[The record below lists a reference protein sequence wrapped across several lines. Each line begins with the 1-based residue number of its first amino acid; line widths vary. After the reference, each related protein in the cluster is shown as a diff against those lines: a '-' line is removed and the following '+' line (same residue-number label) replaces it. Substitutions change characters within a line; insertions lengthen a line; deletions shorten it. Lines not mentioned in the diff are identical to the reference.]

1 VRTCSGTK
9 ALALLVLLLACTG
22 CFHIHRKPQLASD
35 QVAATIQFP
44 EWSEDKTT
52 ALTGPQL
59 KALQTAMDDFKPPGS
74 EVSKKDDAWT
84 RCLSKLENY
93 DAWVR
98 SGERMTFI
106 HFTPKEDERCGLQ
119 PSLMDSGASY
129 AVSDDGI
136 ILKRE

>member
-1 VRTCSGTK
+1 MNALVLLVLVCTCSG
-9 ALALLVLLLACTG
+9 
-22 CFHIHRKPQLASD
+22 CFHVRRKPRSASE

-52 ALTGPQL
+52 TLTGPQL
-59 KALQTAMDDFKPPGS
+59 KALQIAMDDFKPLGS
-74 EVSKKDDAWT
+74 KASGKDDAWT
-84 RCLSKLENY
+84 RCLSNLDNY

-98 SGERMTFI
+98 SGEGMTFI

-119 PSLMDSGASY
+119 PRLMDAGASY
-129 AVSDDGI
+129 AVSDDGV